1 MIAVTGWMLGTTPV
15 EDIEWSTDS
24 KTLSW
29 KRPSFYSDDVPQGSF
44 FTYNIIVNDISIINT
59 TDTSVWLNISS
70 CDIHF
75 NVTVITSIYQYKAE
89 LGKMIPNIVDTSKTI
104 VIF

>member
-1 MIAVTGWMLGTTPV
+1 MIAITGRMLGITPV

-24 KTLSW
+24 QTLSW
-29 KRPSFYSDDVPQGSF
+29 TRPSFYSDDVPQGSF

-89 LGKMIPNIVDTSKTI
+89 LKKMIPNIVDTSKII